1 VGGPGDVDACVY
13 LLYDGEMGDTTTVRI
28 DRPTHDALKRL
39 ARERGSTVTETVAAA
54 VRLLR
59 QERMGEELAQPLRED
74 EHEWLDA
81 DLG

>member
-1 VGGPGDVDACVY
+1 
-13 LLYDGEMGDTTTVRI
+13 MSDTTTVRV

-59 QERMGEELAQPLRED
+59 QDLMGAELSTPPGDREV
-74 EHEWLDA
+74 EWLDA
-81 DLG
+81 DLR

>member
-1 VGGPGDVDACVY
+1 MT
-13 LLYDGEMGDTTTVRI
+13 ETTTVRV

-59 QERMGEELAQPLRED
+59 QDRMGAELTAPPED
-74 EHEWLDA
+74 AEVDWLDA

>member
-1 VGGPGDVDACVY
+1 
-13 LLYDGEMGDTTTVRI
+13 MMNDTTTVRI

-59 QERMGEELAQPLRED
+59 QDQMGDELARPLRGD

-81 DLG
+81 DLR

>member
-1 VGGPGDVDACVY
+1 MS
-13 LLYDGEMGDTTTVRI
+13 ETTTVRI
-28 DRPTHDALKRL
+28 DRPTHEALKRL
-39 ARERGSTVTETVAAA
+39 ARERGGTVTETVAAA

-59 QERMGEELAQPLRED
+59 QDLMGAELTQPLRED